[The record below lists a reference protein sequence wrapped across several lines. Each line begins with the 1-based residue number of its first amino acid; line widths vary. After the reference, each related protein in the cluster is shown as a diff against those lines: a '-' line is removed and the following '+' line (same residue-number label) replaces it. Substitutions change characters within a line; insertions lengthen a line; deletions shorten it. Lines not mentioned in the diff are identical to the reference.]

1 MYSVSSELQKTE
13 ELVVMKSLVTVQLGS
28 EIVFSLQ
35 DLSVEDDC
43 RQIRTYL
50 PIWKAKVWPI
60 QGGFCFD
67 LQAGILLSTVK

>member
-1 MYSVSSELQKTE
+1 
-13 ELVVMKSLVTVQLGS
+13 MKSLVTVQLGS

-50 PIWKAKVWPI
+50 STYLESKGVANSGW
-60 QGGFCFD
+60 F
-67 LQAGILLSTVK
+67 LL